1 MKEQAVLFY
10 CVKCEQLKTIEQAG
24 ILFRTGYYRA
34 QYPLGCCVNCKLAAR
49 TSG

>member
-10 CVKCEQLKTIEQAG
+10 CVKCEHLKPIEQAG
-24 ILFRTGYYRA
+24 MLFRTGYYRA
-34 QYPLGCCVNCKLAAR
+34 QYQLGCCVNCKLLAR